1 MDKLLGMTNDVE
13 DKALLDW
20 ESKQRESI
28 TGDPLWRLNCYREAL
43 FLVELIREDAAVFEL
58 AVAYAPA
65 REQLVTAVGS
75 IAANIA
81 EGYGRPTTRDRMR
94 FFSYALGSTRE
105 AIAWYL
111 ALRSKSANEDVQ
123 DRLDRLARVRRMLLG
138 LLSRL
143 RAKGAR
149 KFDSW

>member
-1 MDKLLGMTNDVE
+1 MTTDAK
-13 DKALLDW
+13 DDALSAW
-20 ESKQRESI
+20 EANQRESI

-43 FLVELIREDAAVFEL
+43 FLVELARDDVKTFDL
-58 AVAYAPA
+58 AVVHTAA
-65 REQLVTAVGS
+65 REQLLTSVAS

-81 EGYGRPTTRDRMR
+81 EGYGRPTSRDRMR

-105 AIAWYL
+105 AIAWYQ
-111 ALRSKSANEDVQ
+111 ALRPPKESDAVV

-143 RAKGAR
+143 RTKGAR

>member
-1 MDKLLGMTNDVE
+1 MTNDAE
-13 DKALLDW
+13 DKELLAW
-20 ESKQRESI
+20 EGLQRENI

-43 FLVELIREDAAVFEL
+43 FLVDLVREDAKLFEL
-58 AVAYAPA
+58 AALHPTA
-65 REQLVTAVGS
+65 REQLLTSVGS

-81 EGYGRPTTRDRMR
+81 EGYGRPTTRDRTR
-94 FFSYALGSTRE
+94 FFSYALGSARE
-105 AIAWYL
+105 AITWYQ
-111 ALRSKSANEDVQ
+111 ALRPRGEHPGVV

-143 RAKGAR
+143 KVKGAR